1 MAELYCDICGKG
13 PVRAQILLEGAK
25 LLACARCMKSGK
37 IVHRF
42 YEEGEERP
50 VVVQRMPSGLGSGED
65 IVEGYGKII
74 KNARER
80 AGLPISVVAER
91 VNEKESYLNAIE
103 KERLKPT
110 VAVAKKLERELKVK
124 LVEKVEQAMAP
135 SAASSTKKFSEPTL
149 GDMLEE
155 KKKKES

>member
-1 MAELYCDICGKG
+1 MAELYCDICGKA

-37 IVHRF
+37 VIHRF
-42 YEEGEERP
+42 YEEEEGMP
-50 VVVQRMPSGLGSGED
+50 VMVQPRPSGLESGED

-80 AGLPISVVAER
+80 ASLPLAVVAER
-91 VNEKESYLNAIE
+91 VSEKESYLNAIE
-103 KERLKPT
+103 NERLRPT
-110 VAVAKKLERELKVK
+110 VEVAKKLEKELNIK
-124 LVEKVEQAMAP
+124 LVEKVEQSTAASAAP
-135 SAASSTKKFSEPTL
+135 SGKAFSEPTL
-149 GDMLEE
+149 ADLLSE